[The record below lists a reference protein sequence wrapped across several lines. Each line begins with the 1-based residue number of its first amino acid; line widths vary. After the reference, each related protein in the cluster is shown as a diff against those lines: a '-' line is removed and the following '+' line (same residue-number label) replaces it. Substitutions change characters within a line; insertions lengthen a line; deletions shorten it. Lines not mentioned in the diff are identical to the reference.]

1 MKTGSY
7 QNRRSL
13 SIMLVFIM
21 TITAFFMTFPSGAF
35 AAGED
40 LTLYGYGVNYT
51 GGGKP
56 NAGWANSN
64 LGNSW
69 AEGEWVPYQL
79 VIDLVDMNDPNGYAV
94 QYDFYNA
101 NKDARFVDLVKGFQ
115 IKYTTETMKSK
126 DKTEFR
132 LQNTNMGWPHLLSP
146 ISTINEFEDAQ
157 SYNTNMAS
165 EVWSGFSYLN
175 IDEEQ
180 INLGAPINPAVIVD
194 KDDFNT
200 LSPYDPVAHFLI
212 TKDDLE
218 NAGVPEDATMIVI
231 YFQFHLS
238 RTSLWSTGLF
248 RGYSSPVVP
257 AYEWGGKVYGEPQ
270 FEDVLMNGSF
280 FYPGSSSHAK
290 FIGATK
296 TVPIPV
302 PTQPLGSVSGMK
314 FQDLDGDGEKDL
326 NESGLANWPIYVSA
340 EIDGMHF
347 VLGTLTDANGMYS
360 FPTLTYGDR
369 YITEG
374 KTRLDGSGDPEE
386 GWVQT
391 FPFSGFY
398 LEDPFE
404 GFDSYHDYF
413 DDIFNDGNLL
423 FTPPSI
429 TEDDVPI
436 PIELSDYGYM
446 VNINRS
452 ATQFS
457 GRDFGNAMMELRISI
472 GEDGVNEVGDE
483 HEFTA
488 LVEVGLGEEW
498 EPVPEGTEVLFEIV
512 SGPGTLDPE
521 DGIALTDENGEAT
534 ISLNSSEPGI
544 TIVKASASVTM
555 GSITLSEETDGL
567 GENSEPAEKT
577 WVDARISIEAD
588 GTNEVGDPHTFTAHV
603 EINDGTGWMDAP
615 DETEVDFATD
625 LGTFGSLENPDEMTK
640 TVAISGGGGEASV
653 DLLSDIPGISEVT
666 ATVEITVLGVQ
677 LQRTTDGEGSNDDP
691 GEKTWVD
698 ARISIGDDGVNLIG
712 DPHTFT
718 AHVEI
723 NDGTGWMDAPDGTEV
738 EFVTDFGTF
747 GDLLDP
753 AEMTETVETV
763 NGLATVDLV
772 SDTPGVSEVSA
783 SVEITVEGIIL
794 ERETDG
800 TGGNS
805 EPAEKTWVNAR
816 INIGDD
822 GTNEVGDPH
831 TFTAHVEIN
840 DGSGWADAPEGT
852 EVVFSIES
860 GPGEFDPISG
870 VAYTD
875 SNGEATI
882 ELVSD
887 EPGITEVSAMS
898 EIELGGVTIDIETD
912 GEGENSGPAEKTWID
927 ARISIGDDGVNL
939 IGDPHTFTA
948 RVEIND
954 GTGWV
959 DAPDGTEVEFV
970 TDFGTFGDLLDPAE
984 MTKTVETTNGLATV
998 DLISDTPGVS
1008 EVSASVE
1015 IDVLGITLDRET
1027 DGTGGNSEPA
1037 EKTWVNARIS
1047 IGDDGTNEVGDPHTF
1062 TSHVEINDG
1071 SGWMD
1076 APEDTEVTFS
1086 ILSGPGELD
1095 PASGISYTD
1104 SNGEATIEL
1113 VSDTP
1118 GITEVSAM
1126 AEIELGGVTIDI
1138 ETDGEGEN
1146 SGPAEKTWVDA
1157 RISIGEDGTN
1167 MVGDPHMF
1175 TAHAEINDGT
1185 GWMDAPED
1193 TMITF
1198 SIVSGPGA
1206 LTPADGIAYTDA
1218 NGEATIILNSA
1229 VAGTT
1234 IVKAAV
1240 EIDVEGVTLD
1250 RETDGIGGNS
1260 GPATKIWI
1268 APEPDYETV
1277 MARMDDHPTNYDF
1290 KFSSHPWF
1298 SYVVFEEGDDFE
1310 TFYVYSNKTRVGEV
1324 DVKRV
1329 GNMLHFAYR
1338 LDPGYELTET
1348 HINVQ
1353 LSSTPQSNSF
1363 GLYPYKTLSF
1373 ELEPEMFEH
1382 DLYLFI
1388 HGVVMVH

>member
-1 MKTGSY
+1 MNTGSH

-21 TITAFFMTFPSGAF
+21 TITAFFMTFPAGAF

-94 QYDFYNA
+94 QYDFYNS

-115 IKYTTETMKSK
+115 IKYTTATLSNPQ
-126 DKTEFR
+126 KTAFR

-157 SYNTNMAS
+157 NYNTNMQT
-165 EVWSGFSYLN
+165 ELWSGFSYL
-175 IDEEQ
+175 DVDPGQ
-180 INLGAPINPAVIVD
+180 INLGAPKNSSVIRNAG
-194 KDDFNT
+194 DFNT

-212 TKDDLE
+212 TKQDLLD
-218 NAGVPEDATMIVI
+218 AGVPMTAKTIVI

-248 RGYSSPVVP
+248 KGYSSPVVP
-257 AYEWGGKVYGEPQ
+257 AYDWGGKVYGEPQ
-270 FEDVLMNGSF
+270 FEGVKMNGSY

-302 PTQPLGSVSGMK
+302 PTQPLGSVTGQK
-314 FQDLDGDGEKDL
+314 FQDLNGDGVKDTG
-326 NESGLANWPIYVSA
+326 EPGLANWPIYVSA

-347 VLGTLTDANGMYS
+347 VLGTLTDINGMYS

-386 GWVQT
+386 GWIQT
-391 FPFSGFY
+391 FPSTGFD
-398 LEDPFE
+398 LDDPFE
-404 GFDSYHDYF
+404 GFGSYHEYF
-413 DDIFNDGNLL
+413 EDIYNKGNLL

-436 PIELSDYGYM
+436 PIELSDFGYM

-457 GRDFGNAMMELRISI
+457 GRNFGNAMMEFKISI
-472 GEDGVNEVGDE
+472 GEDGVNEVGDP

-488 LVEVGLGEEW
+488 VVEVGLGDDW

-512 SGPGTLDPE
+512 SGPGELDPT
-521 DGIALTDENGEAT
+521 DGKATTNADGEAT
-534 ISLNSSEPGI
+534 ITLNSSEPGI

-555 GSITLSEETDGL
+555 GNSTVTVETDGE

-577 WVDARISIEAD
+577 WVDARISIEED
-588 GTNEVGDPHTFTAHV
+588 GVNEIGDPHTFTAHV

-615 DETEVDFATD
+615 DGTEVDFETD
-625 LGTFGSLENPDEMTK
+625 FGTLGSLEDPVELTK
-640 TVAISGGGGEASV
+640 TVNVSGGEGKASV
-653 DLLSDIPGISEVT
+653 DLLSGEPGVSEVT
-666 ATVEITVLGVQ
+666 ATVDVMVLGVS
-677 LQRTTDGEGSNDDP
+677 LQRTTDGLGSNDDP

-718 AHVEI
+718 A
-723 NDGTGWMDAPDGTEV
+723 
-738 EFVTDFGTF
+738 
-747 GDLLDP
+747 L
-753 AEMTETVETV
+753 
-763 NGLATVDLV
+763 
-772 SDTPGVSEVSA
+772 
-783 SVEITVEGIIL
+783 
-794 ERETDG
+794 
-800 TGGNS
+800 
-805 EPAEKTWVNAR
+805 
-816 INIGDD
+816 
-822 GTNEVGDPH
+822 
-831 TFTAHVEIN
+831 VEIN
-840 DGSGWADAPEGT
+840 DGS
-852 EVVFSIES
+852 
-860 GPGEFDPISG
+860 
-870 VAYTD
+870 
-875 SNGEATI
+875 
-882 ELVSD
+882 
-887 EPGITEVSAMS
+887 
-898 EIELGGVTIDIETD
+898 
-912 GEGENSGPAEKTWID
+912 
-927 ARISIGDDGVNL
+927 
-939 IGDPHTFTA
+939 
-948 RVEIND
+948 
-954 GTGWV
+954 GWV
-959 DAPDGTEVEFV
+959 DAPDGTEVEFT
-970 TDFGTFGDLLDPAE
+970 TDFGTFGSILDPAE
-984 MTKTVETTNGLATV
+984 MTKTVETVDGEATV
-998 DLISDTPGVS
+998 TLNSGTPGIS

-1015 IDVLGITLDRET
+1015 IEVSGISLERVT

-1062 TSHVEINDG
+1062 TAHVEINDG
-1071 SGWMD
+1071 TGWVD
-1076 APEDTEVTFS
+1076 APEGTEVTFS
-1086 ILSGPGELD
+1086 IESGPGELD
-1095 PASGISYTD
+1095 PLSGVATTD

-1118 GITEVSAM
+1118 GITKVSAM
-1126 AEIELGGVTIDI
+1126 AEIDVGGVIIEI
-1138 ETDGEGEN
+1138 ETDGEGGN

-1167 MVGDPHMF
+1167 MVGDPHTF
-1175 TAHAEINDGT
+1175 TAHVEINDGT

-1193 TMITF
+1193 TMITY

-1206 LTPADGIAYTDA
+1206 LTPLDGIAYTDS

-1229 VAGTT
+1229 VTGTT
-1234 IVKAAV
+1234 VVKAAV
-1240 EIDVEGVTLD
+1240 EIDVKGVTLD
-1250 RETDGIGGNS
+1250 RETDGTGGNS

-1277 MARMDDHPTNYDF
+1277 MARMDDHPTIYSF

-1298 SYVVFEEGDDFE
+1298 SYVVFEEGAELE
-1310 TFYVYSNKTRVGEV
+1310 TYYVYSNKTRVGEV
-1324 DVKRV
+1324 DVERHS
-1329 GNMLHFAYR
+1329 NMLHFTYR
-1338 LDPGYELTET
+1338 LDPGYVLTET

-1353 LSSTPQSNSF
+1353 LSPTPQSNSF

-1373 ELEPEMFEH
+1373 ELEPEMFEQ

-1388 HGVVMVH
+1388 HGVVMVQ